1 MHGQMLFL
9 GIHAKNACRAKP
21 QTAVPAGHFF
31 VVKMETL
38 SLGSVRHL
46 LFLHHAR
53 YLGLALWFW
62 ILRASCQKLQLLL
75 QIHLVTSDK
84 IFQNR
89 LALTLHY

>member
-1 MHGQMLFL
+1 MQKMHVGPNHKQLYQL
-9 GIHAKNACRAKP
+9 AI
-21 QTAVPAGHFF
+21 FF